1 VQKEFD
7 AKTSQNSKKK
17 MLLEITEKDRIIE
30 NKQTDGVTTAKKNTW
45 HGKKLPRI

>member
-7 AKTSQNSKKK
+7 ARTSQNSKKK

-30 NKQTDGVTTAKKNTW
+30 KKQSDGITSAKK
-45 HGKKLPRI
+45 KLDMARN